1 MVERRFT
8 FLGLLRPVP
17 FVCMCPNDRLRPW
30 WELRAQVSEIIAA
43 HTVKLEQALSV
54 KNYFFDDFELSLRNL
69 VQVVE
74 ALDREWASVCAS
86 IIKYEWTPP
95 YIFVSGGTVVT
106 YMWSTEGA
114 TCVTLGVDGKVDSY
128 TRAVQTY
135 VTFTSMYVETAA
147 LKYLRV
153 ALVSQLSVLYAIK
166 FATYDALKL
175 AVHAVD
181 LAKQCLHTT
190 IDTIARL
197 SHKDRVVQIT
207 PYFATLDCWKMW
219 LASLLMSQ
227 AKYCVS
233 IREFTRNGSVAAFDC
248 EHLLVI
254 YSASAPRHVLD
265 QKHAD
270 HIGVH
275 ARMRKAAMLSNVG
288 LALCYYAI
296 DRQDVNSM
304 LIASSLVKWF
314 ASLEDEAVRDAC
326 VLLDAEYTKATNK
339 LPVCLF
345 NAATSIKRV
354 SYSSELTSAVWNV
367 DSLLLPSEVYDYLN
381 DSRHGNKENL

>member
-1 MVERRFT
+1 MAERRFT

-17 FVCMCPNDRLRPW
+17 FACMCPKDHLSTWWDLRQ
-30 WELRAQVSEIIAA
+30 QVGHLIAA
-43 HTVKLEQALSV
+43 HTVKIEHALSV
-54 KNYFFDDFELSLRNL
+54 KNYIFDDFELSLRNL

-74 ALDREWASVCAS
+74 ALDREWAALCAS

-95 YIFVSGGTVVT
+95 YIFLSGGTVIN
-106 YMWSTEGA
+106 YIWSTESA

-128 TRAVQTY
+128 TRAVQSY
-135 VTFTSMYVETAA
+135 STFTSMYVETAA
-147 LKYLRV
+147 VKYLRV
-153 ALVSQLSVLYAIK
+153 ALILQLSVLYAIK
-166 FATYDALKL
+166 FATYDALKM
-175 AVHAVD
+175 AVHAID

-197 SHKDRVVQIT
+197 SHKDRVKQVT
-207 PYFATLDCWKMW
+207 PYFASLDCWKMW

-254 YSASAPRHVLD
+254 YSGSAPRVIVD
-265 QKHAD
+265 EKHGD
-270 HIGVH
+270 HMVVH
-275 ARMRKAAMLSNVG
+275 ARIRKAAMLSNIG

-296 DRQDVNSM
+296 DQQDVNSM
-304 LIASSLVKWF
+304 LIASSLIKWF
-314 ASLEDEAVRDAC
+314 ASLEDETVRDAGI
-326 VLLDAEYTKATNK
+326 LLDAEYTKATNK
-339 LPVCLF
+339 LPGCLF

-381 DSRHGNKENL
+381 NARHSGRASL